1 MSSPAALTV
10 DRIVA
15 WRDDPDTASAL
26 HRLDHDGGL
35 EILIIAETDLGRR
48 RFQATTENGRP
59 VQVALPR
66 SERLADGAV
75 LHLDAQ
81 LALVVRVGAPDW
93 LDLEPIDS
101 ASALELGY
109 AAGNLHWRV
118 KFSDGRVQVALDSGD
133 AESYLAR
140 LAPLDGRFR
149 VVS

>member
-1 MSSPAALTV
+1 MV

-15 WRDDPDTASAL
+15 WRDDPDIAGML

-35 EILIIAETDLGRR
+35 EILIIAEADLGRR

-66 SERLADGAV
+66 SERLADGAI
-75 LHLDAQ
+75 LHLQEQ

-93 LDLEPIDS
+93 LDLEPVDN
-101 ASALELGY
+101 AAALELGY

-118 KFSDGRVQVALDSGD
+118 KFSEGRVQVALDSGD
-133 AESYLAR
+133 VESYLAR

>member
-1 MSSPAALTV
+1 MSPPDVRMV

-15 WRDDPDTASAL
+15 WRDDPDTASLL

-35 EILIIAETDLGRR
+35 DMLVIAEADLGRR
-48 RFQATTENGRP
+48 RFQATTENGMP

-75 LHLDAQ
+75 LHLDERQ
-81 LALVVRVGAPDW
+81 ALVVRVGAPAW
-93 LDLEPIDS
+93 LDLEPLDR

-118 KFSDGRVQVALDSGD
+118 TFSDGRVQVALDSGD